1 MNAPLR
7 RLAVVVTA
15 MFTALMLAATWVQ
28 FVDAGQLRADP
39 RNSRTLYDQLG
50 RERGPITTADGTTIA
65 ESVPSDDRYRYQR
78 RYPEGELYSA
88 VTGTYSVT
96 TGASGLERAEDDYL
110 SGDSDRFFFRRVSDL
125 LTGTQPGGAV
135 VETTLRDAVQQA
147 AADGL
152 DGQQGA
158 VVALDVKTGDVLAL
172 YSSPGWDPNA
182 LADHDTAAAAQARAR
197 LTDAEGAPLV
207 SKATSQ
213 NYPPGSTFKLITAAA
228 ALESGQYTADTPI
241 EGPATLP
248 LPGSSASIPNDDGRA
263 CGTNGVTDLTDALRV
278 SCNTA
283 FANVGLALGQDALRE
298 QAEKFG
304 FNRFGKGEDDV
315 LRIPLP
321 VAVSGFP
328 QDLDQPQ
335 LAQSSIGQASV
346 TATPMEMAMVAAA
359 IANGGVVMQP
369 NLVRTVRGRDLEVL
383 DAPRPTELGRA
394 VSEQTASTLTAMME
408 GVVQSGTGRRAQ
420 IPGVS
425 VAGKTGTAQNREG
438 AAPHAWFTAFAPAND
453 PQVAVAVFVENG
465 GSAAQEASGGSVA
478 APIARSVIQAALSA
492 QPTQGSG
499 SNG

>member
-15 MFTALMLAATWVQ
+15 MFTALMVAATWVQ
-28 FVDAGQLRADP
+28 FVDAGQLRADA

-50 RERGPITTADGTTIA
+50 RERGPITTADGTVIA
-65 ESVPSDDRYRYQR
+65 ESVPVDDRYRYQR
-78 RYPEGELYSA
+78 TYPEDALYSA

-96 TGASGLERAEDDYL
+96 SGPSGLERAEDAYL
-110 SGDSDRFFFRRVSDL
+110 SGTSDKLFYRRITDL

-135 VETTLRDAVQQA
+135 VETTLRDAVQKA

-152 DGQQGA
+152 GDQQGA
-158 VVALDVKTGDVLAL
+158 VVALDPKTGDVLAL

-182 LADHDTAAAAQARAR
+182 LADHDTAAAAQARAS
-197 LTDAEGAPLV
+197 LSEATGDPLV
-207 SKATSQ
+207 SKATAQS
-213 NYPPGSTFKLITAAA
+213 YPPGSTFKLVTTAA
-228 ALESGQYTADTPI
+228 ALESGRYTADSVLD
-241 EGPATLP
+241 GPAELQLPQTTSTL
-248 LPGSSASIPNDDGRA
+248 ANDDDRP
-263 CGTNGVTDLTDALRV
+263 CGTDGRTTLADALRV

-283 FANVGLALGQDALRE
+283 YASLGLDLGQDALRE

-304 FNRFGKGEDDV
+304 FDSSFDIPTRVAASRF
-315 LRIPLP
+315 P
-321 VAVSGFP
+321 A
-328 QDLDQPQ
+328 DLNPPQ
-335 LAQSSIGQASV
+335 LAQSSIGQFSV
-346 TATPMEMAMVAAA
+346 QATPMQMAMVAAA

-383 DAPRPTELGRA
+383 EAPRPTERGRA
-394 VSEQTASTLTAMME
+394 VSEQTASSLTAMME

-425 VAGKTGTAQNREG
+425 VAGKTGTAQNVAGE
-438 AAPHAWFTAFAPAND
+438 APHAWFTAFAPAND
-453 PQVAVAVFVENG
+453 PQVAVAVFVESG

-478 APIARSVIQAALSA
+478 APIAKSVMQAALA
-492 QPTQGSG
+492 AQGSG

>member
-15 MFTALMLAATWVQ
+15 MFTALMVAATWVQ
-28 FVDAGQLRADP
+28 FVDAGSLRADP

-50 RERGPITTADGTTIA
+50 RERGPITTADGTVIA
-65 ESVPSDDRYRYQR
+65 ESVAKDDRYRYQR
-78 RYPEGELYSA
+78 TYPEGELYSA

-96 TGASGLERAEDDYL
+96 TGPSGLERAEDGYL
-110 SGDSDRFFFRRVSDL
+110 SGTSDKLFYRRISDL

-135 VETTLRDAVQQA
+135 VETTLRDAVQKA

-152 DGQQGA
+152 GDQQGA
-158 VVALDVKTGDVLAL
+158 VVALDPKTGDVLAL

-182 LADHDTAAAAQARAR
+182 LADHDTSAAAAARKE
-197 LTDAEGAPLV
+197 LTDADGDPLV
-207 SKATSQ
+207 SKATAES
-213 NYPPGSTFKLITAAA
+213 YPPGSTFKLVTTAA
-228 ALESGQYTADTPI
+228 ALESGKYTADSVLD
-241 EGPATLP
+241 GPAELTLP
-248 LPGSSASIPNDDGRA
+248 QTTATLANDDDRP
-263 CGTNGVTDLTDALRV
+263 CGTDGRTSLADALRV

-283 FANVGLALGQDALRE
+283 YANLGLALGQDALRE

-304 FNRFGKGEDDV
+304 FDSSFDIPTRVAASRF
-315 LRIPLP
+315 PT
-321 VAVSGFP
+321 
-328 QDLDQPQ
+328 DLNPPQ
-335 LAQSSIGQASV
+335 LAQSSIGQFDVS
-346 TATPMEMAMVAAA
+346 ATPMQMAMVAAA

-369 NLVRTVRGRDLEVL
+369 NLVRTVRGRDLAVL
-383 DAPRPTELGRA
+383 DAPRPVDRGRA
-394 VSEQTASTLTAMME
+394 VSEQTASSLTAMME

-438 AAPHAWFTAFAPAND
+438 AAPHAWFTAFAPADD
-453 PQVAVAVFVENG
+453 PKVAVAVFVESG

-478 APIARSVIQAALSA
+478 APIAKSVIQAALA
-492 QPTQGSG
+492 AQGSG